1 MPKTPLSS
9 NRLPRKKGSEDSD
22 ELEFEAFVESQ
33 DPIIIAAAS
42 WAVRKRNG
50 LNAQDYEKFE
60 AWINADPRHA
70 GAFEDMNATI
80 DNVGQMSAD
89 DVAMLKAGVHSHS
102 RSTAMAARATAP
114 SNGRAECLGRCSDH
128 PTWLPWRLNLGTRF
142 PRAAAAT
149 MLIAVLGSGWMGW
162 EHWRQLPT
170 FEQAYVTERG
180 QHLAINL
187 PDGET
192 EGSTLLLDTATKAE
206 VRLYRDRREVYL
218 TSGQAMFTVQSDP
231 QRPFHVRAG
240 NLRITVVGTR
250 FSVRQTHTG
259 LDAGQTVVSVEEGR
273 VRVARAEVAEQREKS
288 STGNRDGDVPP
299 LDLLAGQM
307 VVAGTNGSFGKVVN
321 VPPATIAQWRNG
333 RLSFDQTPLAEAIAE
348 FERYGRTG
356 LIVRDPAV
364 AAMPVGGSY
373 GLRHF
378 QHFAESLPRVLPVQ
392 LVARGEV
399 IEVIARQK

>member
-9 NRLPRKKGSEDSD
+9 NRLPQKGNGEDSD
-22 ELEFEAFVESQ
+22 DLEFEAFAESQ
-33 DPIIIAAAS
+33 DPLVIDAAS

-50 LNAQDYEKFE
+50 LNAEDSEKFE

-70 GAFEDMNATI
+70 DAFKDMNATI

-89 DVAMLKAGVHSHS
+89 DVAMLKASVHAHNP
-102 RSTAMAARATAP
+102 STAMAAQATSP
-114 SNGRAECLGRCSDH
+114 SNGQAECLDRCSDH
-128 PTWLPWRLNLGTRF
+128 PTWLPWRQNLGTWF

-187 PDGET
+187 PDAET

-206 VRLYRDRREVYL
+206 VHLYRDRREVYL
-218 TSGQAMFTVQSDP
+218 TSGQAMFNVKSDP

-240 NLRITVVGTR
+240 SLRITVVGTR

-288 STGNRDGDVPP
+288 SAGKRDGDVPP

-307 VVAGTNGSFGKVVN
+307 VAAGANGSFGKVVN

-356 LIVRDPAV
+356 LIVRDPEV

-373 GLRHF
+373 SLRHF
-378 QHFAESLPRVLPVQ
+378 QHFAQTLPRVLPVQ

-399 IEVIARQK
+399 TEVIARQK